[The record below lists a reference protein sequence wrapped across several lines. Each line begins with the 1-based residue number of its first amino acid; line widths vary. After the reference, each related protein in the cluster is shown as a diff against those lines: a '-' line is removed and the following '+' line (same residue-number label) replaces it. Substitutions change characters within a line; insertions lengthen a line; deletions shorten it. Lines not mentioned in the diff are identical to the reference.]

1 MNSTLG
7 SVVPLAMFIFGC
19 QPNNGKKNIAK
30 GITDRS
36 FYQSIV
42 QITTDV
48 HRLTQPFLKS
58 HNLSDN
64 HLTSPQNTQPLLNLT
79 CSDIALSLLTFWL
92 PWNPLGIWTPQV
104 NALPPTDWRGV
115 TRRTEKKQLRRRR
128 RMRRRR
134 GRRRMMKSQ
143 KTKEEEGRRSNVICV
158 AKITRIIS
166 VRKNCQKLLL
176 GKRN

>member
-1 MNSTLG
+1 MTQRSYFGKMNSTLG

-19 QPNNGKKNIAK
+19 QPNNAKKNIAK

-64 HLTSPQNTQPLLNLT
+64 HLTSPKNTQPLLE
-79 CSDIALSLLTFWL
+79 SDNFFSSQATSMYVVKPLLTL
-92 PWNPLGIWTPQV
+92 HYL
-104 NALPPTDWRGV
+104 
-115 TRRTEKKQLRRRR
+115 
-128 RMRRRR
+128 
-134 GRRRMMKSQ
+134 S
-143 KTKEEEGRRSNVICV
+143 
-158 AKITRIIS
+158 
-166 VRKNCQKLLL
+166 
-176 GKRN
+176 